1 VFTAVPRVWEK
12 FYSGV
17 MIALK
22 EASPLQQAAYKWS
35 IGVGEE
41 IANRVL
47 AGEAVGAAL
56 KAKFRLARVLAL
68 VNARKLIGIHRSRFL
83 VT

>member
-1 VFTAVPRVWEK
+1 
-12 FYSGV
+12 
-17 MIALK
+17 
-22 EASPLQQAAYKWS
+22 KWS

-68 VNARKLIGIHRSRFL
+68 DNARKLIGIHRSRFL
-83 VT
+83 VTGAAPISPELVKWYL